1 LNAPFSSSSRRLALL
16 GVLVLAGAIAYS
28 VIERRDTSQRLFT
41 GGDFGVC
48 AKRHG
53 DEARACYKREASR
66 ELAAVGG
73 AAPQAVTFVTAPASS
88 GEVTFASSEAELPT
102 GDASLLCAL
111 HERVGAVDAGKPAWL
126 GWSEPLAQTA
136 AAR

>member
-1 LNAPFSSSSRRLALL
+1 LYAHFSSSSRRLALL
-16 GVLVLAGAIAYS
+16 GVLVIAGAIAYS
-28 VIERRDTSQRLFT
+28 VIERRDTSPRLLT

-48 AKRHG
+48 AKRQG
-53 DEARACYKREASR
+53 DDARACYKREASR

-73 AAPQAVTFVTAPASS
+73 APQAVTFVTAPASS

-102 GDASLLCAL
+102 GDDSLLCAL

-136 AAR
+136 TAR